1 MVIVTRL
8 STALH
13 HMEVQ
18 SYRVVRLGKHR
29 DILTKS
35 IDYGVGTV
43 QRMIVVSINVLVNK
57 QDWNALDL
65 ALVRVL

>member
-8 STALH
+8 SIALH
-13 HMEVQ
+13 QMEVL

-29 DILTKS
+29 NISAKS
-35 IDYGVGTV
+35 IDYGAV

>member
-1 MVIVTRL
+1 
-8 STALH
+8 
-13 HMEVQ
+13 MEVQ

-29 DILTKS
+29 DISTKS
-35 IDYGVGTV
+35 IDYGAV
-43 QRMIVVSINVLVNK
+43 QRMIVVSIYVLVNK